1 MVLGRV
7 EESRAEEHTFPAPFD
22 DLRAVDRVDGYGGGV
37 ATGKGTCIQ
46 ERERAAKQS
55 QGKKQRAQQRASYAR
70 VMSNE
75 HFFVNH
81 NRHAKQAGDVGRGK

>member
-46 ERERAAKQS
+46 ERERERE
-55 QGKKQRAQQRASYAR
+55 QRSKAR
-70 VMSNE
+70 EKTKEHSNAHHTPE
-75 HFFVNH
+75 
-81 NRHAKQAGDVGRGK
+81 